1 MLSTNWTACVQT
13 HIIINIALKHFG
25 SIGNLL
31 QYGTPGLFVFGLFEV
46 DAEDAGHGG
55 DVSIVEAEH
64 GVAVSVGVPQK
75 LRCR

>member
-1 MLSTNWTACVQT
+1 MVTY
-13 HIIINIALKHFG
+13 
-25 SIGNLL
+25 
-31 QYGTPGLFVFGLFEV
+31 YGTSGMFVFGLFEV

-75 LRCR
+75 LRCRQNALLVLLDYLH